1 MKYWTTVPV
10 AICAPMLLVGCMS
23 SASNVQTEAVAPAAK
38 AAPAAMAKAAPA
50 MAKKATMSKMSA
62 SCNATKALSFAS
74 ATDDG
79 TNDGHGPKNAI
90 DGNMDSDSRW
100 SSKGTP
106 KTLNLKLSSVQK
118 IGAVGVAWYKG
129 DERQSKFAIETSKDG
144 KTFTK
149 AVASRSSSGS
159 NGGLEQYKFAPVDA
173 QYVRIIGNGNAS
185 STWNSVVEAKAYG
198 C

>member
-23 SASNVQTEAVAPAAK
+23 SASNVQTTTAAAPAAK
-38 AAPAAMAKAAPA
+38 AKAAPVV
-50 MAKKATMSKMSA
+50 MAKKATMTKMA
-62 SCNATKALSFAS
+62 SGCTATKAINFAS

-90 DGNMDSDSRW
+90 DGNMGSDSRW

-106 KTLNLKLSSVQK
+106 KSLNLKLSSVQK

-159 NGGLEQYKFAPVDA
+159 NAGLEQYKFAPVDA
-173 QYVRIIGNGNAS
+173 QYVRIIGNGNATS
-185 STWNSVVEAKAYG
+185 AWNSVVEAKAYG